1 MSKFLKYLAIL
12 AAAAFSKDPYS
23 VFSQNECTVLI
34 LIISFSFPS
43 VFLIIYGAQI
53 YMSIRTL
60 VTICPSPK
68 LLKLLLFVA
77 INSSY
82 YLLPQIIHE
91 HILSSSLN

>member
-12 AAAAFSKDPYS
+12 AAAAFSEDPYS
-23 VFSQNECTVLI
+23 VFSQNECTVLV

-60 VTICPSPK
+60 VTICPPK